1 MREEA
6 SFHMFFEKIRASAQK
21 LETNNPKLPRKR
33 KVPTRYEDGEA
44 PTEFVSTVEEHYRQ
58 FFYQTINMVANCVHD
73 RFQQKDYIETFKTM
87 ENLLSK
93 AFREEDFG
101 LELQQISSF
110 FGSDLGK
117 FKLETKLTTLTHI
130 IDEKQVAMKDAIK
143 IILSL
148 NASQRMLV
156 SEVLK
161 LV

>member
-1 MREEA
+1 
-6 SFHMFFEKIRASAQK
+6 
-21 LETNNPKLPRKR
+21 
-33 KVPTRYEDGEA
+33 
-44 PTEFVSTVEEHYRQ
+44 
-58 FFYQTINMVANCVHD
+58 MVANCVHD

-143 IILSL
+143 IISSL